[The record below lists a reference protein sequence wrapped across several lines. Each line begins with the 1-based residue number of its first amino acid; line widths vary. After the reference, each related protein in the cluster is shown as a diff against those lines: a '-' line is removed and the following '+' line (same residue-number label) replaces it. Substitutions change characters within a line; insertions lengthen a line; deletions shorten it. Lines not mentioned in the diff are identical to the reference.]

1 MSNAPGQGRKPKA
14 STIVEK
20 LRTRAPR
27 RQPGRLPHAPSY
39 LDDNGKAEWRRTGKL
54 LLQAGLMDELD
65 TTALATYCQAYSR
78 WLAAEE
84 QIKENGMIVA
94 AKNGFPVQSPY
105 LAISNKAAQ
114 QMAKFMSEFG
124 MTPASRSRLPAKVK
138 EDKPKQQLSKPLDF
152 DPRALLGAN
161 N

>member
-1 MSNAPGQGRKPKA
+1 MRNAPGQGRKPKA
-14 STIVEK
+14 ATIVEK

-84 QIKENGMIVA
+84 QIKKDGMIVVA
-94 AKNGFPVQSPY
+94 TNGFPVQSPY
-105 LAISNKAAQ
+105 LSIANKAIQ
-114 QMAKFMSEFG
+114 QMAKIMSEFG
-124 MTPASRSRLPAKVK
+124 MTPASRSRLPAKAK
-138 EDKPKQQLSKPLDF
+138 EERPKKKLSEPLDF
-152 DPRALLGAN
+152 DPRTLLGVRN
-161 N
+161 